1 MHSERARKKLALLRE
16 DARMPHSEIGKRVG
30 ISESAVRRRIKSL
43 TDSGAIKRFTIEMGD
58 EGTTRA
64 VAFITVEPGTDV
76 SKVSPRI
83 MKLPGVRTVHEITG
97 SYDIIA
103 ILNAPDIPSINESI
117 DALRKVQGVT
127 TTNTTIILRTYS

>member
-1 MHSERARKKLALLRE
+1 MHSERARKILALLRE

-43 TDSGAIKRFTIEMGD
+43 VDSGAIRRFTIELGD

-76 SKVSPRI
+76 SRVSPRI

-103 ILNAPDIPSINESI
+103 ILNAPDIPSINEGI